1 MRPHD
6 ALRSRNRLSAAG
18 GSGAELRRVGTSWG
32 AWRRDHYRG
41 SGSPP
46 ESTTVSHG
54 ARLEVND
61 PAVAFQRVV
70 LGTVHHRGL
79 VTGFREHG
87 VRSASG
93 APSRRETGRTQ
104 PPETSKEN

>member
-1 MRPHD
+1 
-6 ALRSRNRLSAAG
+6 
-18 GSGAELRRVGTSWG
+18 
-32 AWRRDHYRG
+32 
-41 SGSPP
+41 
-46 ESTTVSHG
+46 
-54 ARLEVND
+54 VND